1 MRVCFDTFGCRL
13 NTAEALQMEASFLAR
28 GWEVV
33 ENHKDADMIVVR
45 GCSVTARA
53 QRDCEKLI
61 EHIRM
66 RYPNKRLVVTG
77 CLKEKRNEHW
87 LADLAPATPERTAR
101 AYLKVQD
108 GCACNCTFCIV
119 PQFRGKPVS
128 RDLDGVLDDAKRFID
143 AGYREI
149 VVTGCNLSCYSSGGT
164 SLAGLVSALAA
175 LDRSCR
181 IRLGSIEPMP
191 CVKDVVMAMAENE
204 NVCRFLHL
212 AIQSGAPKV
221 LSAMRRPYTIR
232 DVNEIVAL
240 ALSKMPLLAIGCDLM
255 TGFPGETDLDYLSTK
270 TLFSRIPISKA
281 HIFPYS
287 ERPGTVAAMLPDA
300 LPREIRKG
308 RARELAAI
316 ADDNRSKFAKRFIG
330 KTVEIVVEDDESVGG
345 WTGEYLWCTAQN
357 ANAIRGKSRRKELVR
372 MVVTKTKGHQ
382 LFGMEVR

>member
-1 MRVCFDTFGCRL
+1 
-13 NTAEALQMEASFLAR
+13 MEASFLAR

-149 VVTGCNLSCYSSGGT
+149 VVTGCNLSCYSSCGT
-164 SLAGLVSALAA
+164 SLAGLVFRHRHRNILDARHWLDGTKAYAA
-175 LDRSCR
+175 R
-181 IRLGSIEPMP
+181 
-191 CVKDVVMAMAENE
+191 
-204 NVCRFLHL
+204 
-212 AIQSGAPKV
+212 
-221 LSAMRRPYTIR
+221 
-232 DVNEIVAL
+232 
-240 ALSKMPLLAIGCDLM
+240 
-255 TGFPGETDLDYLSTK
+255 
-270 TLFSRIPISKA
+270 
-281 HIFPYS
+281 
-287 ERPGTVAAMLPDA
+287 TV
-300 LPREIRKG
+300 
-308 RARELAAI
+308 
-316 ADDNRSKFAKRFIG
+316 
-330 KTVEIVVEDDESVGG
+330 
-345 WTGEYLWCTAQN
+345 Q
-357 ANAIRGKSRRKELVR
+357 RGKSGNESGKRRAA
-372 MVVTKTKGHQ
+372 G
-382 LFGMEVR
+382 